1 VKHALYERNKMKDI
15 NVINISSTNFYLL
28 KCKEG
33 YLLIDAGWVGKYNN
47 FKKALSKLNISI
59 GSIKFILITHHH
71 HDHTAL
77 VQDIRK
83 ETKCKIIIHK
93 YETDYI
99 KKGITYIT
107 ETKQFNIYLR
117 LLDRVLS
124 PFIKYDYNPIA
135 LDASDIIIN
144 DGNYNIYDLTGI
156 KGEIFHTPGHSK
168 GSISLL
174 LSNGDAFVGDVA
186 MNILK
191 VFGHKYRPVE
201 AEDYNEI
208 YKSWEKLIQY
218 GAKNIYPSH
227 GNCFSIEELKKIIA
241 E

>member
-1 VKHALYERNKMKDI
+1 MKDI

-33 YLLIDAGWVGKYNN
+33 YLLIDAGWVGKYNS
-47 FKKALSKLNISI
+47 FKKALRRLNISI
-59 GSIKFILITHHH
+59 DSIKFILITHHH

-99 KKGITYIT
+99 KKGITYIN

-124 PFIKYDYNPIA
+124 PFIKY
-135 LDASDIIIN
+135 
-144 DGNYNIYDLTGI
+144 
-156 KGEIFHTPGHSK
+156 
-168 GSISLL
+168 
-174 LSNGDAFVGDVA
+174 
-186 MNILK
+186 
-191 VFGHKYRPVE
+191 
-201 AEDYNEI
+201 
-208 YKSWEKLIQY
+208 
-218 GAKNIYPSH
+218 
-227 GNCFSIEELKKIIA
+227 
-241 E
+241 

>member
-1 VKHALYERNKMKDI
+1 MKDI

-47 FKKALSKLNISI
+47 FKKALSRLNISI
-59 GSIKFILITHHH
+59 DSIKFILITHHH

-83 ETKCKIIIHK
+83 ETKCKIIVHK
-93 YETDYI
+93 YETR
-99 KKGITYIT
+99 
-107 ETKQFNIYLR
+107 QFNIYLR

-124 PFIKYDYNPIA
+124 PFIKYDYTPVA
-135 LDASDIIIN
+135 LNESDIIIN
-144 DGNYNIYDLTGI
+144 NGHYNIYDLTGI

-201 AEDYNEI
+201 AEDYSEI

-218 GAKNIYPSH
+218 GARNIYPSH
-227 GNCFSIEELKKIIA
+227 GHKFSVDELRKCLSEERKFI
-241 E
+241 